1 MPAGQDGRIAP
12 VSRGVV
18 TLHAY
23 ATALPLGL
31 AAFAV
36 GMCLLAGQGLGWFPP
51 TQSTSLAILIAA
63 FVTPLQF
70 LAATFAL
77 LSRDSG
83 AAMLMG
89 LFSTS
94 WLALGLLMLATRP
107 PHRGVAAGVFL
118 LGFAVVV
125 LVPATVLLSA
135 KLLLGVLA
143 VLSAARAVLQAV
155 WELGGPEAWHRAD
168 GALALVIAALG
179 IYLAAAFLLEDVR
192 GGTPLP
198 IGRRGQAR
206 RAVQP
211 HDAESEQS
219 LATEPG
225 VRPQL

>member
-1 MPAGQDGRIAP
+1 M
-12 VSRGVV
+12 
-18 TLHAY
+18 TLHVY

-36 GMCLLAGQGLGWFPP
+36 GMSLLAGQGLGWFPP
-51 TQSTSLAILIAA
+51 TQSVSLAVLIAA

-70 LAATFAL
+70 LATTFAL

-94 WLALGLLMLATRP
+94 WLALGMLMLATRP
-107 PHRGVAAGVFL
+107 PHRGLAAGVFL
-118 LGFAVVV
+118 LGFALVV
-125 LVPATVLLSA
+125 LVPAIVLLSA

-155 WELGGPEAWHRAD
+155 WELGGPQPWHRAD

-198 IGRRGQAR
+198 IGRRGEAR
-206 RAVQP
+206 RAVQAG
-211 HDAESEQS
+211 HLESRRS
-219 LATEPG
+219 LAAEPG